1 MQFQLKLLVISW
13 KVMRQL
19 LILLTKIENY
29 WLEDKVL
36 FKKNI
41 SQSLLSKNN
50 TSSGPHRRSRMII
63 NKYWYSNI
71 IDALLIPEINNYY
84 QNNIFQIIQ
93 MFHMAAPTLSM
104 AWDKVRKI
112 CTNQLIMVELTP
124 NHRVS
129 RVTEERILTIETLQL
144 APELMVQMIWN

>member
-129 RVTEERILTIETLQL
+129 RVTEERILTIEIHQL